1 MRVKTL
7 EAKKVNR
14 YVRKLNRQLR
24 NDVFGDRF
32 EARQIKKGFGDGIEY
47 FMYMLIDHEQPERNE
62 IVPWETAF
70 AICNFSRIHIAMNKF
85 IVDSDFWKKYYEKN
99 PR

>member
-14 YVRKLNRQLR
+14 YVRNLNRQLR

-70 AICNFSRIHIAMNKF
+70 AICNFSHIHIAMNKC

>member
-32 EARQIKKGFGDGIEY
+32 EARQNKKGFGDGIEY

-70 AICNFSRIHIAMNKF
+70 AICNFSHIHIAMNKF

>member
-32 EARQIKKGFGDGIEY
+32 EARQIKKVLEMG
-47 FMYMLIDHEQPERNE
+47 
-62 IVPWETAF
+62 
-70 AICNFSRIHIAMNKF
+70 
-85 IVDSDFWKKYYEKN
+85 
-99 PR
+99 

>member
-14 YVRKLNRQLR
+14 YVRNLNRQLR

-70 AICNFSRIHIAMNKF
+70 AICNFSHIHIAMNKF
-85 IVDSDFWKKYYEKN
+85 IVDSDFWKEYYEKN

>member
-14 YVRKLNRQLR
+14 CVRKLNRQLR
-24 NDVFGDRF
+24 ADVFGDRF

-47 FMYMLIDHEQPERNE
+47 FLYMLVDNEQPERNE

-70 AICNFSRIHIAMNKF
+70 AICNFSHIHIAMNKF

-99 PR
+99 LR

>member
-14 YVRKLNRQLR
+14 CVRKLNKQLR
-24 NDVFGDRF
+24 EDVFGDRF
-32 EARQIKKGFGDGIEY
+32 EARQIRKGFGDGIEY
-47 FMYMLIDHEQPERNE
+47 FMYMLVDNEQPERNQ

-70 AICNFSRIHIAMNKF
+70 AICKFSHIHVAMNKF
-85 IVDSDFWKKYYEKN
+85 IVESDFWEKY
-99 PR
+99 RAR